1 MISLIGTENQ
11 VYDCPKCLKEINDA
25 WILKYESEG
34 YTRYV
39 YLCSNC
45 GYIFKI
51 KQNEVNTE
59 FLEKKHITENQ
70 SRLES
75 IF

>member
-1 MISLIGTENQ
+1 MISLVGTENH
-11 VYDCPKCLKEINDA
+11 VYDCPKCLKEINNA

-45 GYIFKI
+45 GYTFKI
-51 KQNEVNTE
+51 KQNEEDAE
-59 FLEKKHITENQ
+59 FLKKADINNIQ
-70 SRLES
+70 SKFEYK
-75 IF
+75 